1 MGLLGATAGAVAAK
15 KLRSGAKRQTRVQHW
30 GSPSRAQP
38 APIPPHP
45 PRPHDRAQRHL
56 LRSARPVGPREPQS
70 ARGCG
75 AHKLPG
81 GLSDQGRDFPLL
93 CPATPVA
100 AFHRGAGPGLGAGR
114 RAGAALFPASPE
126 ASLALRWEPSR
137 RWRWTRIRWYR
148 GEETGPGG
156 GGGDRGRNQCLGPNR
171 STPPQPL
178 PRSRAADS
186 TPIAY
191 SRHLGLHGEGDAAR
205 PELERRSYLLPK
217 LLGRGFSCRQEPRRT
232 GGTRGLESA
241 GRSR

>member
-1 MGLLGATAGAVAAK
+1 M
-15 KLRSGAKRQTRVQHW
+15 
-30 GSPSRAQP
+30 
-38 APIPPHP
+38 
-45 PRPHDRAQRHL
+45 
-56 LRSARPVGPREPQS
+56 GPREPQS

-75 AHKLPG
+75 AHELPG

-148 GEETGPGG
+148 GEETGPGC

-178 PRSRAADS
+178 PRSPVADS